1 MRRMLRALLA
11 ALLMLV
17 LVFTGTAAGGGAGRG
32 TLVSA
37 TPLYVLAGP
46 DAVVAELA
54 AAGFGTDTVRHGV
67 EAYQL
72 VYRTVDA
79 HGRPTTASGLVAVP
93 HDRRGALRV
102 VSYAHGSELQRAAA
116 PSTSPHGFNAAPAVT
131 FAAAGFAA
139 VAPDYVGLGAGP
151 GDHPWL
157 NVPSAAA
164 ASLDLLRAA
173 RQFLPTMGRFALP
186 SVLST
191 GFSQGGAVAVGL
203 GKVLRDG
210 GFSLGAA
217 APIAG
222 AYAVRD
228 AQLPAMLAGAVDPKL
243 SVLNAAYALVAFD
256 RVFDVYA
263 DPADVFTA
271 AYADTVEG
279 LVDGSHSW
287 PELAA
292 GTPNTLPELLTPTG
306 IALLSSPTGTMVDAL
321 AAADGSCRWA
331 PRAPVRL
338 YVAAGDEQVVGG
350 NSTHCQAD
358 LAARGVTV
366 PIVDLGAHDH
376 LGSRHFGANVAGTA
390 AVTRWFAAL

>member
-1 MRRMLRALLA
+1 MRRMLRALLT

-17 LVFTGTAAGGGAGRG
+17 LVFTGTAAGGAGRG

-37 TPLYVLAGP
+37 RQLYVLASP
-46 DAVVAELA
+46 DAVGTDLA
-54 AAGFGTDTVRHGV
+54 AAGFGTDTVRYGV
-67 EAYQL
+67 DAYQL
-72 VYRTVDA
+72 VYRTVDP
-79 HGRPTTASGLVAVP
+79 HGRATTASGLLVVP
-93 HDRRGALRV
+93 HDRRGVLRV
-102 VSYAHGSELQRAAA
+102 VSYAHGSELRRDAA

-139 VAPDYVGLGAGP
+139 VAPDYVGLGVGP
-151 GDHPWL
+151 GSHPWL

-173 RQFLPTMGRFALP
+173 RRFLPTTGRAALP

-263 DPADVFTA
+263 DPADVFA
-271 AYADTVEG
+271 VPYAGTVEG
-279 LVDGSHSW
+279 LVDGAHSW
-287 PELAA
+287 QELAG
-292 GTPNTLPELLTPTG
+292 GTPNTMTELLTPTG
-306 IALLSSPTGTMVDAL
+306 VALLSSPTGTMVDAL
-321 AAADGSCRWA
+321 AAADGACRGWA
-331 PRAPVRL
+331 PRVPVRL
-338 YVAAGDEQVVGG
+338 YVATGDEQVVAG
-350 NSTHCQAD
+350 NSTHCQQD
-358 LAARGVTV
+358 FAANGVTV
-366 PIVDLGAHDH
+366 PIVDLGAQDH

-390 AVTRWFAAL
+390 DVTRWFARL